1 MPVAITSTIILFR
14 RSIQSSCI
22 IAALMITGTVV
33 FSPSANAQFKGYS
46 LNRSNTYLLE
56 EAVSQRTSE
65 NVDGNRD
72 SYSTDW
78 KRALA
83 LNVLDI
89 LPQGGYSLSL
99 VEDMNEFLEGDSVIG
114 DQSMAEDNGY
124 EISFDMSPAGNI
136 LRVRVPQM
144 HLDSGQGDSDS
155 LFAQEISESTSEYY
169 KSDLGEL
176 LHIYPGKPLQRGTI
190 WTKTIHRSNPFSVS
204 IILELKLDAE
214 TDSSYVIAIH
224 GRTYS
229 PEEIV
234 FGRDDAIYRF
244 INIDVLVYGKYTVD
258 RQTGWFINGSQTIS
272 ILSELSVP
280 EELGSDTNIPLTVT
294 EERRLT
300 GRVIPLK

>member
-22 IAALMITGTVV
+22 IAALMITCTVV

-46 LNRSNTYLLE
+46 LSRSNTYLLE
-56 EAVSQRTSE
+56 EAISQRTSE

-89 LPQGGYSLSL
+89 LPQEGYSLSL
-99 VEDMNEFLEGDSVIG
+99 VEDMNGFLEGDSVIG
-114 DQSMAEDNGY
+114 DQSIAEENGY
-124 EISFDMSPAGNI
+124 QISFDMSPAGNI

-144 HLDSGQGDSDS
+144 HLEMEQESDS
-155 LFAQEISESTSEYY
+155 LLAQEISQSTSEYY
-169 KSDLGEL
+169 KSDLDEL
-176 LHIYPGKPLQRGTI
+176 LHIYPGKPLQRGAV

-204 IILELKLDAE
+204 ITLELKLESE
-214 TDSSYVIAIH
+214 TDSSYVISIH

-258 RQTGWFINGSQTIS
+258 RQTGWFINGLQTIS